1 MPPVKLSRDEFEK
14 RYRSGVIA
22 SSVRLWMLLGM
33 RTATREKS
41 PITRKAVPG
50 FADPDYEMSVDWLA
64 AREAILAAHAD
75 TTTSARNYVSC

>member
-1 MPPVKLSRDEFEK
+1 
-14 RYRSGVIA
+14 
-22 SSVRLWMLLGM
+22 M